1 MSLGST
7 SSLVEAWVRGWAV
20 SRGAAEP
27 AARPW
32 GFTVDV
38 GQALQATRHVLTATD
53 EATVREVAAATAAP
67 TVWLKVFA
75 DPASVRRWAG
85 PAWRED
91 GPGWLMSAPLRHG
104 PRPGVPEG
112 YVLRS
117 WRRGG
122 VTRVLVTARDGS
134 FAARGQV
141 APTGGTA
148 VVDRIET
155 SAAHRRRG
163 LGRLV
168 VHALCEDALAR
179 GATTGVLGGTPDG
192 RALYEALGW
201 RAEAPLVS
209 LRHAGTD

>member
-1 MSLGST
+1 M
-7 SSLVEAWVRGWAV
+7 
-20 SRGAAEP
+20 
-27 AARPW
+27 
-32 GFTVDV
+32 
-38 GQALQATRHVLTATD
+38 
-53 EATVREVAAATAAP
+53 
-67 TVWLKVFA
+67 
-75 DPASVRRWAG
+75 
-85 PAWRED
+85 
-91 GPGWLMSAPLRHG
+91 
-104 PRPGVPEG
+104 
-112 YVLRS
+112 
-117 WRRGG
+117 
-122 VTRVLVTARDGS
+122 TRVLVTARDGS

-209 LRHAGTD
+209 LRHAATDRTGHGGSHRGRPPADTGRRREPPPRGLAPRG

>member
-7 SSLVEAWVRGWAV
+7 ASLVEAWVRGWAV

-85 PAWRED
+85 PEWRED
-91 GPGWLMSAPLRHG
+91 GPGWLMSSPCDTAPAPAS
-104 PRPGVPEG
+104 PRAT
-112 YVLRS
+112 RCAA
-117 WRRGG
+117 GG
-122 VTRVLVTARDGS
+122 
-134 FAARGQV
+134 AA
-141 APTGGTA
+141 A
-148 VVDRIET
+148 
-155 SAAHRRRG
+155 
-163 LGRLV
+163 
-168 VHALCEDALAR
+168 
-179 GATTGVLGGTPDG
+179 
-192 RALYEALGW
+192 
-201 RAEAPLVS
+201 
-209 LRHAGTD
+209 